1 MILDQYTDRVP
12 TGTSYEILTNYTE
25 YSDAGSVDNSPFRID
40 KLTNNTGGIL
50 FYSSTELNAEE
61 NANTFRL
68 TSTTGNFD
76 LNSFNLEY
84 LNKNPSYGDGVP
96 SLKLTSST
104 GEEITY
110 AAFIPDPLRT
120 SYVILDQYTDQ
131 VPTGTSYSILTN
143 YTEYSDAGSVDNSRF
158 RIKKL
163 TNNTGGIL
171 FYNDSTELIA
181 EDNANTFRLKSTT
194 GNFDL
199 NSFNLE
205 LESNLGDGDGVPSL
219 KLTSSTGEEIT
230 YASEF
235 SESEKNLSWA
245 NVEWVDFTSAF
256 AKAKVNSFNLTSINR
271 IEEEFSDTGTKNL
284 SWSNV
289 EWVDFTSQSAK
300 AKVNSFNL
308 TAIAVPEPSTYAAIF
323 GAIVLFGTIGFRR
336 RAKQTADQ

>member
-1 MILDQYTDRVP
+1 MVQFFTKRYLVSTFFACLCACTSFGQNYVILDQYTNQVP
-12 TGTSYEILTNYTE
+12 TGTSYSRLTNYTE

-50 FYSSTELNAEE
+50 FYGQTELIAEE

-76 LNSFNLEY
+76 LNSFNLE
-84 LNKNPSYGDGVP
+84 LESNPGDGVP

-110 AAFIPDPLRT
+110 T
-120 SYVILDQYTDQ
+120 SVFWDN
-131 VPTGTSYSILTN
+131 GTM
-143 YTEYSDAGSVDNSRF
+143 
-158 RIKKL
+158 
-163 TNNTGGIL
+163 
-171 FYNDSTELIA
+171 
-181 EDNANTFRLKSTT
+181 
-194 GNFDL
+194 
-199 NSFNLE
+199 
-205 LESNLGDGDGVPSL
+205 
-219 KLTSSTGEEIT
+219 
-230 YASEF
+230 
-235 SESEKNLSWA
+235 
-245 NVEWVDFTSAF
+245 
-256 AKAKVNSFNLTSINR
+256 
-271 IEEEFSDTGTKNL
+271 NL

>member
-1 MILDQYTDRVP
+1 MILDQYTDQVP

-50 FYSSTELNAEE
+50 FYGSTELNAEE

-76 LNSFNLEY
+76 LNSFNLE
-84 LNKNPSYGDGVP
+84 LESNPGDGVP

-110 AAFIPDPLRT
+110 T
-120 SYVILDQYTDQ
+120 SVFWDN
-131 VPTGTSYSILTN
+131 GTM
-143 YTEYSDAGSVDNSRF
+143 
-158 RIKKL
+158 
-163 TNNTGGIL
+163 
-171 FYNDSTELIA
+171 
-181 EDNANTFRLKSTT
+181 
-194 GNFDL
+194 
-199 NSFNLE
+199 
-205 LESNLGDGDGVPSL
+205 
-219 KLTSSTGEEIT
+219 
-230 YASEF
+230 
-235 SESEKNLSWA
+235 
-245 NVEWVDFTSAF
+245 
-256 AKAKVNSFNLTSINR
+256 
-271 IEEEFSDTGTKNL
+271 NL

>member
-1 MILDQYTDRVP
+1 MILDQYT
-12 TGTSYEILTNYTE
+12 N
-25 YSDAGSVDNSPFRID
+25 
-40 KLTNNTGGIL
+40 
-50 FYSSTELNAEE
+50 
-61 NANTFRL
+61 
-68 TSTTGNFD
+68 
-76 LNSFNLEY
+76 
-84 LNKNPSYGDGVP
+84 
-96 SLKLTSST
+96 
-104 GEEITY
+104 
-110 AAFIPDPLRT
+110 
-120 SYVILDQYTDQ
+120 Q
-131 VPTGTSYSILTN
+131 VPTGTFYSRLTY

-199 NSFNLE
+199 NSFNLA
-205 LESNLGDGDGVPSL
+205 LEFSFYGDGVGSFKL
-219 KLTSSTGEEIT
+219 KSSTGEEIT

-300 AKVNSFNL
+300 AQVSNFNL
-308 TAIAVPEPSTYAAIF
+308 TATAVPEPSTYAAIF

>member
-1 MILDQYTDRVP
+1 MILDQYTNQVP
-12 TGTSYEILTNYTE
+12 TGTSYSRLTNYTE

-50 FYSSTELNAEE
+50 FYNDSTELIAEE

-76 LNSFNLEY
+76 LNSFNLE
-84 LNKNPSYGDGVP
+84 LESNPGDGVP

-110 AAFIPDPLRT
+110 T
-120 SYVILDQYTDQ
+120 SVFWDN
-131 VPTGTSYSILTN
+131 GTM
-143 YTEYSDAGSVDNSRF
+143 
-158 RIKKL
+158 
-163 TNNTGGIL
+163 
-171 FYNDSTELIA
+171 
-181 EDNANTFRLKSTT
+181 
-194 GNFDL
+194 
-199 NSFNLE
+199 
-205 LESNLGDGDGVPSL
+205 
-219 KLTSSTGEEIT
+219 
-230 YASEF
+230 
-235 SESEKNLSWA
+235 
-245 NVEWVDFTSAF
+245 
-256 AKAKVNSFNLTSINR
+256 
-271 IEEEFSDTGTKNL
+271 NL

-308 TAIAVPEPSTYAAIF
+308 TSIAVPEPSTYAAIF

>member
-1 MILDQYTDRVP
+1 MIQFFTKRYLVSTFFACLCACTSFGQNYVILDQYTNQVP
-12 TGTSYEILTNYTE
+12 TGTSYSILTNYTE

-50 FYSSTELNAEE
+50 FYGSTELNAEE

-76 LNSFNLEY
+76 LNSFNLE
-84 LNKNPSYGDGVP
+84 LESNPGDGVP

-110 AAFIPDPLRT
+110 T
-120 SYVILDQYTDQ
+120 SVFWDN
-131 VPTGTSYSILTN
+131 GTM
-143 YTEYSDAGSVDNSRF
+143 
-158 RIKKL
+158 
-163 TNNTGGIL
+163 
-171 FYNDSTELIA
+171 
-181 EDNANTFRLKSTT
+181 
-194 GNFDL
+194 
-199 NSFNLE
+199 
-205 LESNLGDGDGVPSL
+205 
-219 KLTSSTGEEIT
+219 
-230 YASEF
+230 
-235 SESEKNLSWA
+235 
-245 NVEWVDFTSAF
+245 
-256 AKAKVNSFNLTSINR
+256 
-271 IEEEFSDTGTKNL
+271 NL

-323 GAIVLFGTIGFRR
+323 VAIVLFGTIGFRR

>member
-1 MILDQYTDRVP
+1 MILDQYT
-12 TGTSYEILTNYTE
+12 N
-25 YSDAGSVDNSPFRID
+25 
-40 KLTNNTGGIL
+40 
-50 FYSSTELNAEE
+50 
-61 NANTFRL
+61 
-68 TSTTGNFD
+68 
-76 LNSFNLEY
+76 
-84 LNKNPSYGDGVP
+84 
-96 SLKLTSST
+96 
-104 GEEITY
+104 
-110 AAFIPDPLRT
+110 
-120 SYVILDQYTDQ
+120 Q

-143 YTEYSDAGSVDNSRF
+143 YNEYSDAGSVDNSRF

-171 FYNDSTELIA
+171 FYGQTELIA
-181 EDNANTFRLKSTT
+181 EENANTFRLTSTT

-205 LESNLGDGDGVPSL
+205 LESNPGDGVPSL

-230 YASEF
+230 Y
-235 SESEKNLSWA
+235 
-245 NVEWVDFTSAF
+245 TSVF
-256 AKAKVNSFNLTSINR
+256 WDN
-271 IEEEFSDTGTKNL
+271 GTMNL

>member
-1 MILDQYTDRVP
+1 MILDQYTDQVP
-12 TGTSYEILTNYTE
+12 TGTSYSRLTNYTE

-50 FYSSTELNAEE
+50 FFGQTELIAEE

-76 LNSFNLEY
+76 LNSFNLHDLER
-84 LNKNPSYGDGVP
+84 NPDSGDGVP

-110 AAFIPDPLRT
+110 AGFIPDPLRT

-131 VPTGTSYSILTN
+131 VPTGTSYSRLTN
-143 YTEYSDAGSVDNSRF
+143 YTEYSDAGSVDNSPF
-158 RIKKL
+158 RIDKL

-171 FYNDSTELIA
+171 FFGQTELIA
-181 EDNANTFRLKSTT
+181 EENANTFRLTSTT

-199 NSFNLE
+199 NSFILND
-205 LESNLGDGDGVPSL
+205 LESTLGFGDGVSSL

-230 YASEF
+230 Y
-235 SESEKNLSWA
+235 
-245 NVEWVDFTSAF
+245 TS
-256 AKAKVNSFNLTSINR
+256 SF
-271 IEEEFSDTGTKNL
+271 DYTGTKNL

-300 AKVNSFNL
+300 AQVSNFNL
-308 TAIAVPEPSTYAAIF
+308 TSTAVPEPSTYAAIF

>member
-1 MILDQYTDRVP
+1 MILDQYTNQVP
-12 TGTSYEILTNYTE
+12 TGTFYSRLTYYTE
-25 YSDAGSVDNSPFRID
+25 YLDAGSVDNSPFRIE

-50 FYSSTELNAEE
+50 FYGSTELNAEE

-76 LNSFNLEY
+76 LNSFNLE
-84 LNKNPSYGDGVP
+84 LESNPGDGVP

-110 AAFIPDPLRT
+110 T
-120 SYVILDQYTDQ
+120 SVFWDN
-131 VPTGTSYSILTN
+131 GTM
-143 YTEYSDAGSVDNSRF
+143 
-158 RIKKL
+158 
-163 TNNTGGIL
+163 
-171 FYNDSTELIA
+171 
-181 EDNANTFRLKSTT
+181 
-194 GNFDL
+194 
-199 NSFNLE
+199 
-205 LESNLGDGDGVPSL
+205 
-219 KLTSSTGEEIT
+219 
-230 YASEF
+230 
-235 SESEKNLSWA
+235 
-245 NVEWVDFTSAF
+245 
-256 AKAKVNSFNLTSINR
+256 
-271 IEEEFSDTGTKNL
+271 NL